1 MEYVEGILHVL
12 GWIAFG
18 LVVIVAIALNA
29 LGLFGNWLILG
40 AVAAVWILTG
50 FEHFGLITLGILLA
64 LAIVGEVLEAV
75 AASYG
80 ATVFGGSKK
89 AFLYIVAGCILGAIA
104 GTPWLP
110 IVGSLIGALI
120 GGFAAATLY
129 EYIVEERHVR
139 ESVWA
144 GIGAALGKA
153 GGIFAKLFVG
163 FVMLAVTAFSYF
175 Y

>member
-1 MEYVEGILHVL
+1 MEGVLYLL

-40 AVAAVWILTG
+40 AVAAAWILTG
-50 FEHFGLITLGILLA
+50 FEHFGLITLGILLL
-64 LAIVGEVLEAV
+64 LAIAGEILEAV

-89 AFLYIVAGCILGAIA
+89 AFLYVVGGCILGAIA
-104 GTPWLP
+104 GTPLLP
-110 IVGSLIGALI
+110 IVGSLIGAVL

-129 EYIVEERHVR
+129 EYIVAERHLR
-139 ESVWA
+139 DSIWA
-144 GIGAALGKA
+144 GFGAALGKA

-163 FVMLAVTAFSYF
+163 FVMLAVAAFSYF

>member
-1 MEYVEGILHVL
+1 MEYMEGILHVL

-18 LVVIVAIALNA
+18 LVVIVAIALNS

-40 AVAAVWILTG
+40 AVAAVWLLTG
-50 FEHFGLITLGILLA
+50 FEQFGLITLGILLA

-89 AFLYIVAGCILGAIA
+89 AFLYIAAGCILGAIG
-104 GTPWLP
+104 GTPLFP

-129 EYIVEERHVR
+129 EYIVEERHAR